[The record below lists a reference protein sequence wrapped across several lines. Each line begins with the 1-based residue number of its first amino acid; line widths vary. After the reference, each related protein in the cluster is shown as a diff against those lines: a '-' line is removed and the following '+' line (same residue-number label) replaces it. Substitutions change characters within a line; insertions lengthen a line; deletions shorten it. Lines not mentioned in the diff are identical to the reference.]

1 MLQALFHKKYS
12 THSDVWSYGMLLY
25 EIWSLGE
32 PPFKDL
38 SLREVGVYTHMHALK
53 HVLGQPDAV
62 GAVACRSCMVCCA
75 MLGMAHK

>member
-38 SLREVGVYTHMHALK
+38 SLQEVGVYTHACTQTYSYTANL
-53 HVLGQPDAV
+53 LFLAV
-62 GAVACRSCMVCCA
+62 
-75 MLGMAHK
+75 